1 MNNKEYNPGFAFYQ
15 NFFTSI
21 QHLPI
26 EQQKE
31 ICYAIARYGI
41 TGEMVD
47 PVEMSLGFAFTN
59 VNKRS
64 IDESVDRW
72 KLNQNKA
79 NYKID
84 SNMSRDFAI
93 AQLIAQ
99 GKKSKEIAAEISALY
114 GEITDS
120 TVRKTEPWKD
130 RDNPDFVVKWLG
142 KKCENS
148 QNLEQCEEDVHV
160 NSQNGTECENSQ
172 KFTKME
178 QNSAI
183 LSEVVNLF

>member
-1 MNNKEYNPGFAFYQ
+1 MSDKEYNPGFAFYQ

-21 QHLPI
+21 EHLSI

-31 ICYAIARYGI
+31 ICYAIVKYGI
-41 TGEMVD
+41 TGEIVD

-72 KLNQNKA
+72 RLNQNKA

-84 SNMSRDFAI
+84 SNMSRDYAI
-93 AQLIAQ
+93 AQLISQ
-99 GKKSKEIAAEISALY
+99 GKKSKEIAAEISTLY
-114 GEITDS
+114 GEISDS
-120 TVRKTEPWKD
+120 AVRRTEPWKD
-130 RDNPDFVVKWLG
+130 RDNPDFNIKWLG
-142 KKCENS
+142 KNCENS
-148 QNLEQCEEDVHV
+148 QKLEQREVCVSV

-172 KFTKME
+172 KITKME
-178 QNSAI
+178 QDNNCLLGAA
-183 LSEVVNLF
+183 NMF